1 MTLGSLLKTDQPFGA
16 ALTELK
22 DERSLSFREL
32 YRATK
37 EADPAQ
43 AGLSAG
49 HLSRLCAG
57 SDPPSPAAIALIA
70 KALGISPRYF
80 AEYRLAQARALFDER
95 GPGGLDLALGNLQ
108 SVADRLP
115 NAPEVASE
123 RRRTRTQAA

>member
-1 MTLGSLLKTDQPFGA
+1 MTPSSTLKTNRPFGL

-22 DERSLSFREL
+22 DERSLSFRAL

-37 EADPAQ
+37 DADAEQ
-43 AGLSAG
+43 TGLSAG

-57 SDPPSPAAIALIA
+57 SDLPSPAAIALIA

-80 AEYRLAQARALFDER
+80 AEYRLAEARALFDER
-95 GPGGLDLALGNLQ
+95 GPGGLATALGNLQ
-108 SVADRLP
+108 LVADRLP
-115 NAPEVASE
+115 SAPAVESE